1 MANDRCSKWCKP
13 ENICAYCRIKDG
25 WNHTSMNYDLK
36 GLNSNE
42 RMLVFLY
49 ACGEDISG
57 YFDNKIL
64 PLEMGAYHSEII
76 DERDFSIIFDVNGYK
91 TE

>member
-25 WNHTSMNYDLK
+25 EQYTSNNYSLK
-36 GLNSNE
+36 NLDANE
-42 RMLVFLY
+42 RMLLFIY
-49 ACGEDISG
+49 ACGQDISG
-57 YFDNKIL
+57 YFENNIS
-64 PLEMGAYHSEII
+64 PIETASYHSEIL